1 MTSLHFSHRARSTP
15 YEPDHL
21 EKLVTDALPH
31 CLAIAKKHHAELAS
45 LPGIEITVL
54 GDRAMAKVH
63 RDFLGIPGP
72 TDVITFPYGEI
83 LVCAPVAAERAREF
97 GHDTS
102 TELALYAIHGLL
114 HLSGHD
120 DITPAQEKR
129 MTTAQ
134 EKILAAVFKI
144 S

>member
-1 MTSLHFSHRARSTP
+1 VTSLHFSHRARSIA
-15 YEPDHL
+15 YQASRF

-31 CLAIAKKHHAELAS
+31 CLAIAKKHNAELAV
-45 LPGIEITVL
+45 LPTVDITIL
-54 GDRAMAKVH
+54 GARAMARVH

-97 GHDTS
+97 GHDAT

-129 MTTAQ
+129 MATAQ
-134 EKILAAVFKI
+134 EKILAAVLTI

>member
-1 MTSLHFSHRARSTP
+1 
-15 YEPDHL
+15 
-21 EKLVTDALPH
+21 
-31 CLAIAKKHHAELAS
+31 
-45 LPGIEITVL
+45 
-54 GDRAMAKVH
+54 MAKVH

-97 GHDTS
+97 GHDTT

-134 EKILAAVFKI
+134 EKILAAVLKI

>member
-1 MTSLHFSHRARSTP
+1 
-15 YEPDHL
+15 
-21 EKLVTDALPH
+21 
-31 CLAIAKKHHAELAS
+31 
-45 LPGIEITVL
+45 
-54 GDRAMAKVH
+54 MAKVH

-72 TDVITFPYGEI
+72 TDVITFSYGEI
-83 LVCAPVAAERAREF
+83 LVCAPIAAERAWEF
-97 GHDTS
+97 GHDTT

-129 MTTAQ
+129 MATAQ
-134 EKILAAVFKI
+134 EKILAAVLKI